1 MGHKNYIVVI
11 WSSCHAKSLGE
22 ILQWH
27 PPKQSH
33 CCPLSHSDGENLRVW
48 WPVGVTHRIP
58 WVFCVPCRVAFR
70 QPKNMLYHVSSK
82 MLVWFFIDLY
92 RRKAHF
98 LTWENRNPAWT
109 KMWAVKTCQ
118 DIQELRCS
126 SIQLGNQLPKA
137 VHGFW
142 TRRCTPWLK
151 VKLAILL
158 NQDHHRKIR
167 EFHP

>member
-1 MGHKNYIVVI
+1 MGHPISCH
-11 WSSCHAKSLGE
+11 WSSCHPKSLGRFCSGTRPNRATVVHCHIAMVKTSAFGGQLGE
-22 ILQWH
+22 GFIVQWVCSLQ
-27 PPKQSH
+27 S
-33 CCPLSHSDGENLRVW
+33 
-48 WPVGVTHRIP
+48 GVQTTQKH
-58 WVFCVPCRVAFR
+58 VVPCLFQNAGV
-70 QPKNMLYHVSSK
+70 
-82 MLVWFFIDLY
+82 FFIDLY
-92 RRKAHF
+92 TRKAHF